1 MTGLRS
7 FLSAKS
13 FGRTHDN
20 DRAEYDHNISVS
32 NRSVAH
38 DEGNKCKES
47 TRLIAGFQKV
57 FGSHRRSDS
66 VAPKPVLIS
75 STMFSTPASSAPT
88 PKRLYCFQSPRQR
101 KVSTF
106 DEFKSQLLVIP

>member
-13 FGRTHDN
+13 FGRIHDN

-32 NRSVAH
+32 NNSVTQ
-38 DEGNKCKES
+38 DEGNKRKES
-47 TRLIAGFQKV
+47 THLLAGFQKV
-57 FGSHRRSDS
+57 FDSHRRSDS

-75 STMFSTPASSAPT
+75 SAMLSTPATSAPT

-106 DEFKSQLLVIP
+106 DESK